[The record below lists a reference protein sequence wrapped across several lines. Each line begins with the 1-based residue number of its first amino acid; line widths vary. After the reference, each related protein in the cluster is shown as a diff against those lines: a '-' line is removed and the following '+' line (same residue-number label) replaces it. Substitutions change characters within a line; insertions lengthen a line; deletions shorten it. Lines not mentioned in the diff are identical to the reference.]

1 MAELRLG
8 VLGGTFNPIH
18 LGHLVLAESFR
29 ERLALDRVLFV
40 PAGAPPHKSGAEVV
54 APLHRYAMVN
64 LALAGHPAFLASHT
78 ELERPGPSYS
88 VDTLEI
94 LAREWTGARLFFLMG
109 SDTFLELPTWRT
121 PDRLRT
127 WATLAV
133 GHRAGSAFAP
143 EGGPARA
150 VLARLG
156 YRAWEHV
163 PPAPPE
169 TLAPDD
175 IALVAVQSLPVS
187 AREIRQSLAA
197 GTSVRYRVPLAVVDY
212 IAQHRLYD
220 G

>member
-1 MAELRLG
+1 
-8 VLGGTFNPIH
+8 
-18 LGHLVLAESFR
+18 
-29 ERLALDRVLFV
+29 
-40 PAGAPPHKSGAEVV
+40 
-54 APLHRYAMVN
+54 MVN